1 MTDGLKN
8 ENMINTIKITTL
20 LSIALFFI
28 SNIVLAQ
35 DCTVQ
40 AKENW
45 GTDSVNC
52 RENVSLYSG
61 YLKQKELEDASNFWW
76 KTQKVCPNYKT
87 NLYANGTYIYRTLA
101 KENKE
106 TPKFGAYL
114 DTLFI
119 IYDLW
124 IETYGI
130 CDEIKMKYAKDI
142 MKNRGA
148 TNYNKAYD
156 YYKSA
161 FASNK
166 ESASYTDVKFYFY
179 ASIYMFNNKKI
190 DCDKFLSIYGEL
202 IDLCEYNINKDN
214 KKKGFTSVIA
224 FLDKSISPCA
234 SCEKLEEIY
243 SEKVAENPD
252 DIKLTRKVFKMLS
265 QKKCTESAF
274 YLQLLDKVLNDL
286 DNPPTAKDLIMAAKS
301 DYKRGDYHKSEE
313 RFERAETLLEQQE
326 AKEECYNF
334 LYDIAMKKKNY
345 KKAFNIS
352 SKYSESCE
360 VNAKKSR
367 AVASSASSCGTSPL
381 EKSLIY
387 CLALDY
393 ASKSCGKISSSI
405 TNSWTGLLLPKK
417 ELIMLDITNGSEQ
430 TVACWNTKVKLR
442 TKD

>member
-1 MTDGLKN
+1 MTDGLKK
-8 ENMINTIKITTL
+8 ENMINKIKNTAL
-20 LSIALFFI
+20 LSIALFLI

-35 DCTVQ
+35 DCIIQ
-40 AKENW
+40 KKENW
-45 GTDSVNC
+45 GSDSINC
-52 RENVSLYSG
+52 RQNVSLYSG
-61 YLKQKELEDASNFWW
+61 YLKQKELDDAATFWW
-76 KTQKVCPNYKT
+76 KTQKVCPQYKT
-87 NLYANGTYIYRTLA
+87 NLYANGAYIYRSLA
-101 KENKE
+101 KKNKD
-106 TPKFGAYL
+106 TPKFEAYL
-114 DTLFI
+114 DTLFM

-130 CDEIKMKYAKDI
+130 CDDIKMKYAKDI
-142 MKNRGA
+142 MKTRA
-148 TNYNKAYD
+148 TSDYNKAYD

-161 FASNK
+161 FESNK
-166 ESASYTDVKFYFY
+166 KLASYTDVKLYFY
-179 ASIYMFNNKKI
+179 SSIQMFNNKKI
-190 DCDKFLSIYGEL
+190 DCDKFLTIYGEL
-202 IDLCEYNINKDN
+202 IDLCEENINKDN

-243 SEKVAENPD
+243 SEKIAENPED
-252 DIKLTRKVFKMLS
+252 MKLTRKVFKMLS
-265 QKKCTESAF
+265 QKKCNESDF
-274 YLQLLDKVLNDL
+274 YLQLLDKVLNDP

-313 RFERAETLLEQQE
+313 RFERAEALLEQAE

-334 LYDIAMKKKNY
+334 LYDMAIKKKNY
-345 KKAFNIS
+345 KKAFNIA

-360 VNAKKSR
+360 MNAKKSR
-367 AVASSASSCGTSPL
+367 AVASSASSCGASPL
-381 EKSLIY
+381 ERSLIY

-393 ASKSCGKISSSI
+393 ASKSCGKITASI